1 MNQTGGYVSEAGMNA
16 PRQGITVHLE
26 NLNQRVDLLNK
37 ELAEFEQSMKPYL
50 PQALEP
56 PPIPMNKELL
66 SSQPSFSPNVE
77 LAIHIDKEIGRALDR
92 IRTLKEKLEI

>member
-1 MNQTGGYVSEAGMNA
+1 MNQTGGYHVTEAGMNA

-50 PQALEP
+50 PQTQEQ
-56 PPIPMNKELL
+56 PIPMNKELL

-77 LAIHIDKEIGRALDR
+77 LATHIDREIGRALDR